1 VSYGLCN
8 THCVQTTRLDS
19 SANDALD
26 GKMLIM
32 PSDFFRFL
40 LQARVVPCYLN
51 PVAQFILCPGYPKA
65 LIRLLKF
72 FGWSIVAVF
81 CGLLLGL
88 SGAFLYLSP
97 GLPSV
102 EALRSIQLQIPLRVY
117 SSDNKLIAE
126 FGEMRRT
133 PIRFA
138 DIPPNFINALLSA
151 EDDNFANHYGVDPS
165 SLMRAA
171 TQLVKSGHIQ
181 SGGSTITMQVAKN
194 FFLTS
199 ERSFSRKTTEILLAL
214 QIERQLTKDEI
225 LELYVNK
232 IYLGNRAYGIEAAAQ
247 VYYGKSIRDV
257 SLAQMAM
264 IAGLPKAPSRFNPLA
279 NPARSKERRDWI
291 LGRMYKLGKITEA
304 DYTTAINE
312 PLNASYHVPTPEV
325 NAPYIAEMAR
335 AEMVGRYGSDAYT
348 EGFRV
353 TTTVPSNLQEMANT
367 ALHEGLMTYDQRH
380 GYRGPESRLPGKT
393 REAWATELTKQ
404 RTISSLEPAIVT
416 QVDKT
421 GLQVLTRTG
430 EEHVGWDSM
439 KWARP
444 FLNTNSM
451 GANPKQP
458 SDVAQV
464 GDLIR
469 VQRQPDNSLK
479 FSQIPQ
485 AQGALVSLDPQN
497 GAIRSLVGG
506 FAFEQSNYNRAM
518 QAKRQPGSSFKP
530 FVYSAALDNGYTAA
544 SLVND
549 APIVFVDEYLDKV
562 WRPKN
567 DTNTFLGPIRLR
579 EGLYKSRNLVS
590 IRLVQALG
598 IDRTIDY
605 ISKFGFNKQDL
616 PRNLSL
622 ALGTATLT
630 PMEIATGW
638 STFANGGYKISPYII
653 DKIESRNGDT
663 LFVANPP
670 SVPQGAAV
678 TNGIAAPT
686 DAQAFTVNATPG
698 EAPAAPGAAPQTPAV
713 AERIVDGR
721 TTYILNSMLEDVIK
735 LGTGRR
741 ALALG
746 RSDIAGKTGTTN
758 ESKDAWFSG
767 YNADYV
773 TTVWTG
779 FDQPESLGKRE
790 FGGTVALPIW
800 MNYMAAALKDKPP
813 HTQPEPEGI
822 LSLRVDP
829 VSGRAAS
836 PGTPGAYFEL
846 FKAEDTPPSVNE
858 LGNGNAP
865 GSPLPADEA
874 APIDLF

>member
-1 VSYGLCN
+1 
-8 THCVQTTRLDS
+8 
-19 SANDALD
+19 
-26 GKMLIM
+26 
-32 PSDFFRFL
+32 
-40 LQARVVPCYLN
+40 
-51 PVAQFILCPGYPKA
+51 

-72 FGWSIVAVF
+72 FWWSFVAVF
-81 CGLLLGL
+81 CGLVLVL
-88 SGAFLYLSP
+88 SGAYLYLTP

-102 EALRSIQLQIPLRVY
+102 DALRSIQLQIPLRVY
-117 SSDNKLIAE
+117 SSDGKLIAE
-126 FGEMRRT
+126 FGEMRRS

-171 TQLVKSGHIQ
+171 SQLVKSGHIQ

-199 ERSFSRKTTEILLAL
+199 ERSFSRKTNEILLAL

-232 IYLGNRAYGIEAAAQ
+232 IYLGNRAYGIEAASQ
-247 VYYGKSIRDV
+247 VYYGKSIRDA
-257 SLAQMAM
+257 SIAQMAM

-279 NPARSKERRDWI
+279 NPVRAKERRDWI
-291 LGRMYKLGKITEA
+291 LGRMFKLGKIDQNA
-304 DYTTAINE
+304 YQTALAE
-312 PLNASYHVPTPEV
+312 PINASYHVPIPEV

-335 AEMVGRYGSDAYT
+335 AEMVGRYGSEAYT

-353 TTTVPSNLQEMANT
+353 TTTVPSNLQEDANT
-367 ALHEGLMTYDQRH
+367 AVQEGLIAYDQRH
-380 GYRGPESRLPGKT
+380 GYRGPETRLAGKT
-393 REAWATELTKQ
+393 REAWAQELLKQ
-404 RTISSLEPAIVT
+404 RAISGLEPAIVT

-421 GLQVLTRTG
+421 GLHVLTHNG
-430 EEHVGWDSM
+430 EKEEIVGWDTM

-444 FLNTNSM
+444 YLNTNSL
-451 GANPKQP
+451 GKVPAQP
-458 SDVAQV
+458 SEVAQV

-469 VQRQPDNSLK
+469 VQRQSNDSLK
-479 FSQIPQ
+479 FSQVPQ
-485 AQGALVSLDPQN
+485 AQSALVSLDPQN
-497 GAIRSLVGG
+497 GAIRALVGG
-506 FAFEQSNYNRAM
+506 FAFEQSNYNRAL

-530 FVYSAALDNGYTAA
+530 FIYSAALDNGFTAS

-549 APIVFVDEYLDKV
+549 APIVFVDEYLDKI

-579 EGLYKSRNLVS
+579 EALYKSRNLVS
-590 IRLVQALG
+590 IRVLQSLG
-598 IDRTIDY
+598 VENAINY
-605 ISKFGFNKQDL
+605 ITRFGFNKQDL

-638 STFANGGYKISPYII
+638 STFANGGYKVAPYLIQR
-653 DKIESRNGDT
+653 IENRDGGT
-663 LFVANPP
+663 LFTANPP
-670 SVPQGAAV
+670 SVPANPINDVKVVENTAAF
-678 TNGIAAPT
+678 A
-686 DAQAFTVNATPG
+686 VNDSPSV
-698 EAPAAPGAAPQTPAV
+698 APAPAVGSTPAPADPQAPAV

-721 TTYILNSMLEDVIK
+721 TTYILNSMLQDVIK
-735 LGTGRR
+735 KGTGRR
-741 ALALG
+741 ALSMN
-746 RSDIAGKTGTTN
+746 RPDIAGKTGTTN
-758 ESKDAWFSG
+758 DSKDAWFTG
-767 YNADYV
+767 YNADYI

-779 FDQPESLGKRE
+779 FDQPESLGRQE

-800 MNYMAAALKDKPP
+800 MDYMSAALKDKPP
-813 HTQPEPEGI
+813 HVQAEPEGI

-829 VSGRAAS
+829 ISGRAAT
-836 PGTPGAYFEL
+836 PGTPNAYFEL
-846 FKAEDTPPSVNE
+846 FKSEDTPPSVNE
-858 LGNGNAP
+858 IGGSGTSPN
-865 GSPLPADEA
+865 SPLPADES

>member
-1 VSYGLCN
+1 
-8 THCVQTTRLDS
+8 
-19 SANDALD
+19 
-26 GKMLIM
+26 M
-32 PSDFFRFL
+32 
-40 LQARVVPCYLN
+40 
-51 PVAQFILCPGYPKA
+51 
-65 LIRLLKF
+65 IRLLKF

-81 CGLLLGL
+81 CGLLLAL

-117 SSDNKLIAE
+117 SSDGKLIAE

-194 FFLTS
+194 FFLSS

-291 LGRMYKLGKITEA
+291 LGRMYKLGKISEA
-304 DYTTAINE
+304 DYQAAVAE

-325 NAPYIAEMAR
+325 NAPYVAEMAR

-353 TTTVPSNLQEMANT
+353 TTTVPSDLQELANT
-367 ALHEGLMTYDQRH
+367 AVHEGLITYDQRH

-393 REAWATELTKQ
+393 HAAWAQELTKQ
-404 RTISSLEPAIVT
+404 RSISGLEPAIVT
-416 QVDKT
+416 QVDKN

-451 GANPKQP
+451 GPAPKQP

-469 VQRQPDNSLK
+469 VQRQADNSLK
-479 FSQIPQ
+479 FRQIPVV
-485 AQGALVSLDPQN
+485 QGALVSLDPQN

-506 FAFEQSNYNRAM
+506 FAFEQSNYNRAL

-567 DTNTFLGPIRLR
+567 DTNTFLGPIRMR
-579 EGLYKSRNLVS
+579 EALYKSRNLVS
-590 IRLVQALG
+590 IRLLQSLG
-598 IDRTIDY
+598 VDRTIDY

-638 STFANGGYKISPYII
+638 SVFANGGYKVTPYII
-653 DKIESRNGDT
+653 DKIESRNGET
-663 LFVANPP
+663 LFTANPP
-670 SVPQGAAV
+670 SVPTGDTASS
-678 TNGIAAPT
+678 GIAAPT
-686 DAQAFTVNATPG
+686 EQSFTVNNVPGETPG
-698 EAPAAPGAAPQTPAV
+698 QAPVQAPAV
-713 AERIVDGR
+713 AERIIDGR

-746 RSDIAGKTGTTN
+746 RTDLAGKTGTTN

-779 FDQPESLGKRE
+779 FDQPESLGRRE
-790 FGGTVALPIW
+790 YGGTVALPIW
-800 MNYMAAALKDKPP
+800 MSYMGAALKDKPA
-813 HTQPEPEGI
+813 HTQAEPEGI

-829 VSGRAAS
+829 VSGRAAT
-836 PGTPGAYFEL
+836 PGTPNAYFEL
-846 FKAEDTPPSVNE
+846 FKSEDTPPSVNE
-858 LGNGNAP
+858 LGNGYAP
-865 GSPLPADEA
+865 GSPLPADES

>member
-1 VSYGLCN
+1 
-8 THCVQTTRLDS
+8 
-19 SANDALD
+19 
-26 GKMLIM
+26 
-32 PSDFFRFL
+32 
-40 LQARVVPCYLN
+40 
-51 PVAQFILCPGYPKA
+51 

-81 CGLLLGL
+81 CGLLLAL
-88 SGAFLYLSP
+88 SGAYLYLSP

-126 FGEMRRT
+126 FGEMRRN
-133 PIRFA
+133 PILFA

-199 ERSFSRKTTEILLAL
+199 ERSFSRKATEILLAL

-232 IYLGNRAYGIEAAAQ
+232 IYLGNRAYGIEAASQ
-247 VYYGKSIRDV
+247 VYYGKSIREA

-291 LGRMYKLGKITEA
+291 LGRMYKLGKIDEA
-304 DYTTAINE
+304 AYTTAINE

-353 TTTVPSNLQEMANT
+353 TTTVPSDLQEMANT
-367 ALHEGLMTYDQRH
+367 AVHGGLMTYDQRH

-393 REAWATELTKQ
+393 QAAWTQELTKQ
-404 RTISSLEPAIVT
+404 RSISGLDPAIVT
-416 QVDKT
+416 QVDKN

-430 EEHVGWDSM
+430 EEHVAWDSM

-451 GANPKQP
+451 GAAPRQP

-469 VQRQPDNSLK
+469 VQRQADNSLK

-497 GAIRSLVGG
+497 GAIRALVGG
-506 FAFEQSNYNRAM
+506 FAFEQSNYNRAV

-530 FVYSAALDNGYTAA
+530 FIYSAALDNGYTPA

-567 DTNTFLGPIRLR
+567 DTNTFLGPIRMR
-579 EGLYKSRNLVS
+579 EALYKSRNLVS
-590 IRLVQALG
+590 IRLLQSLG

-638 STFANGGYKISPYII
+638 STFANGGYKITPYII
-653 DKIESRNGDT
+653 DKIESRNGEN
-663 LFVANPP
+663 LFTANPP
-670 SVPQGAAV
+670 SVPGGTSASS
-678 TNGIAAPT
+678 GIAAPSE
-686 DAQAFTVNATPG
+686 QGFTVNSLPG
-698 EAPAAPGAAPQTPAV
+698 ETAAQPAAQAPAV
-713 AERIVDGR
+713 AERIIDGR
-721 TTYILNSMLEDVIK
+721 TTYILNSMLQDVIK

-746 RSDIAGKTGTTN
+746 RTDLAGKTGTTN

-767 YNADYV
+767 YNADYM

-779 FDQPESLGKRE
+779 FDQPESLGRRE

-800 MNYMAAALKDKPP
+800 MNYMGAALKGKPP
-813 HTQPEPEGI
+813 HTQAEPEGI

-829 VSGRAAS
+829 VSGRAAT
-836 PGTPGAYFEL
+836 PGTPNAYFEL
-846 FKAEDTPPSVNE
+846 FKSEDTPPSVNE
-858 LGNGNAP
+858 LGNGSAP

>member
-1 VSYGLCN
+1 
-8 THCVQTTRLDS
+8 
-19 SANDALD
+19 
-26 GKMLIM
+26 M
-32 PSDFFRFL
+32 
-40 LQARVVPCYLN
+40 
-51 PVAQFILCPGYPKA
+51 
-65 LIRLLKF
+65 RLLKF
-72 FGWSIVAVF
+72 FGYSIVAIV
-81 CGLLLGL
+81 CGLLLVL
-88 SGAFLYLSP
+88 SGAYLYLSP

-117 SSDNKLIAE
+117 SSDEKLIAE

-138 DIPPNFINALLSA
+138 DIPPNFISALLSA

-165 SLMRAA
+165 SLVRAA

-199 ERSFSRKTTEILLAL
+199 ERSFSRKATEILLAL

-232 IYLGNRAYGIEAAAQ
+232 IYLGNRAYGIEAASQ
-247 VYYGKSIRDV
+247 VYYGKSIRDA

-291 LGRMYKLGKITEA
+291 LGRMYKLGKIDQAAYESA
-304 DYTTAINE
+304 VAE

-353 TTTVPSNLQEMANT
+353 TTTVPSDLQEIAND
-367 ALHEGLMTYDQRH
+367 AVHSGLIAYDQRH

-393 REAWATELTKQ
+393 LSAWTTELSKQ
-404 RTISSLEPAIVT
+404 RPISGLEPAIVT
-416 QVDKT
+416 QVKKD
-421 GLQVLTRTG
+421 GVQVLTRTG
-430 EEHVGWDSM
+430 EAHVSWDSM

-451 GANPKQP
+451 GPMPKQP

-469 VQRQPDNSLK
+469 VQRLKDDSLK
-479 FSQIPQ
+479 FSQVPL

-497 GAIRSLVGG
+497 GAIRALVGG
-506 FAFEQSNYNRAM
+506 FAFEQSNYNRAT

-530 FVYSAALDNGYTAA
+530 FIYSAALDNGYTAA

-567 DTNTFLGPIRLR
+567 DTNTFLGPIRIR
-579 EGLYKSRNLVS
+579 EALYKSRNLVS
-590 IRLVQALG
+590 IRLLQAMG
-598 IDRTIDY
+598 VGKTIDY
-605 ISKFGFNKQDL
+605 ITRFGFNKADL
-616 PRNLSL
+616 PPNLSL

-638 STFANGGYKISPYII
+638 STFANGGYKVTPYLIE
-653 DKIESRNGDT
+653 KIESRNGDT
-663 LFVANPP
+663 LFTANPP
-670 SVPQGAAV
+670 RVPGDV
-678 TNGIAAPT
+678 VNGMVATDGLAAPSNGGIT
-686 DAQAFTVNATPG
+686 IEPTPG
-698 EAPAAPGAAPQTPAV
+698 AVPATNSTTPTEPQAPAV
-713 AERIVDGR
+713 AERVVDAR
-721 TTYILNSMLEDVIK
+721 TTYILNSILEDVIK
-735 LGTGRR
+735 KGTGRR
-741 ALALG
+741 AMALG
-746 RSDIAGKTGTTN
+746 RADIAGKTGTTN

-779 FDQPESLGKRE
+779 YDQPESLGRRE

-800 MNYMAAALKDKPP
+800 MSYMGAALKDKPL

-822 LSLRVDP
+822 LSLRIDP

-836 PGTPGAYFEL
+836 PSTPNAYFEL
-846 FKAEDTPPSVNE
+846 FKSEDTPPSINE
-858 LGNGNAP
+858 LGNGVAP

>member
-1 VSYGLCN
+1 
-8 THCVQTTRLDS
+8 
-19 SANDALD
+19 
-26 GKMLIM
+26 M
-32 PSDFFRFL
+32 
-40 LQARVVPCYLN
+40 
-51 PVAQFILCPGYPKA
+51 
-65 LIRLLKF
+65 IRLLKF

-194 FFLTS
+194 YFLTS

-291 LGRMYKLGKITEA
+291 LGRMYKLGKISEA

-353 TTTVPSNLQEMANT
+353 TTTVPSNLQEMAST

-430 EEHVGWDSM
+430 QEHVNWETM

-451 GANPKQP
+451 GPIPKQP

-469 VQRQPDNSLK
+469 VQRQPDDSLK

-506 FAFEQSNYNRAM
+506 FAFEQSNYNRAL

-579 EGLYKSRNLVS
+579 EALYKSRNLVS
-590 IRLVQALG
+590 IRLLQAMG
-598 IDRTIDY
+598 VGKTIDY
-605 ISKFGFNKQDL
+605 ITRFGFNKQDL
-616 PRNLSL
+616 PPNLSL

-638 STFANGGYKISPYII
+638 STFANGGYKITPYLI

-670 SVPQGAAV
+670 SVPKGDAA
-678 TNGIAAPT
+678 TDGIAAPV
-686 DAQAFTVNATPG
+686 AEAFTVNATPSDTLSTQ
-698 EAPAAPGAAPQTPAV
+698 PATQAPAV

-746 RSDIAGKTGTTN
+746 RGDIAGKTGTTN

-779 FDQPESLGKRE
+779 FDQPESLGRKE

-800 MNYMAAALKDKPP
+800 MNYMGAALKGLPP
-813 HTQPEPEGI
+813 HTQAEPEGI

-829 VSGRAAS
+829 ISGRAATPS
-836 PGTPGAYFEL
+836 TPGAYFEL

-865 GSPLPADEA
+865 GSPLPADEV

>member
-1 VSYGLCN
+1 
-8 THCVQTTRLDS
+8 
-19 SANDALD
+19 
-26 GKMLIM
+26 M
-32 PSDFFRFL
+32 
-40 LQARVVPCYLN
+40 
-51 PVAQFILCPGYPKA
+51 
-65 LIRLLKF
+65 IRLLKF
-72 FGWSIVAVF
+72 FGYSIVAMV
-81 CGLLLGL
+81 CGLLLVL
-88 SGAFLYLSP
+88 SGAYLYLSP

-117 SSDNKLIAE
+117 SSDEKLIAE

-165 SLMRAA
+165 SLVRAA

-199 ERSFSRKTTEILLAL
+199 ERSFSRKATEILLAL

-232 IYLGNRAYGIEAAAQ
+232 IYLGNRAYGIEAASQ
-247 VYYGKSIRDV
+247 VYYGKSIRDA

-291 LGRMYKLGKITEA
+291 LGRMYKLGKIDQSAYESA
-304 DYTTAINE
+304 VAE

-335 AEMVGRYGSDAYT
+335 AEMVGRYGSEAYT

-353 TTTVPSNLQEMANT
+353 TTTVPSNLQEIANS
-367 ALHEGLMTYDQRH
+367 AVHEGLITYDQRH

-393 REAWATELTKQ
+393 LSAWTTELGKQ
-404 RTISSLEPAIVT
+404 RTISGLEPAIVT
-416 QVDKT
+416 QVKKD
-421 GLQVLTRTG
+421 GVQVLTRTG
-430 EEHVGWDSM
+430 EAHVAWDSM

-451 GANPKQP
+451 GPMPKQP

-469 VQRQPDNSLK
+469 VQRQKDDNLK
-479 FSQIPQ
+479 FSQVPV

-497 GAIRSLVGG
+497 GAIRALVGG
-506 FAFEQSNYNRAM
+506 FAFEQSNYNRAT

-567 DTNTFLGPIRLR
+567 DTNTFLGPIRIR
-579 EGLYKSRNLVS
+579 EALYKSRNLVS
-590 IRLVQALG
+590 IRLLQAMG
-598 IDRTIDY
+598 VSKTIDY
-605 ISKFGFNKQDL
+605 ITRFGFNKSDL
-616 PRNLSL
+616 PPNLSL

-638 STFANGGYKISPYII
+638 STFANGGYKITPYLI

-663 LFVANPP
+663 LFTANPP
-670 SVPQGAAV
+670 RVPGDV
-678 TNGIAAPT
+678 VNGVVASDGLAAPSNGGIT
-686 DAQAFTVNATPG
+686 IEPTPGATP
-698 EAPAAPGAAPQTPAV
+698 AANPAAAPEPQVPAV
-713 AERIVDGR
+713 AERVVDGR
-721 TTYILNSMLEDVIK
+721 TTYILNSILEDVIK
-735 LGTGRR
+735 KGTGRR

-746 RSDIAGKTGTTN
+746 RADIAGKTGTTN

-779 FDQPESLGKRE
+779 YDQPESLGRRE

-800 MNYMAAALKDKPP
+800 MSYMGAALKDKPL

-822 LSLRVDP
+822 LSLRIDP

-836 PGTPGAYFEL
+836 PSTPNAYFEL
-846 FKAEDTPPSVNE
+846 FKSEDTPPSINE
-858 LGNGNAP
+858 LGNGVAP

>member
-1 VSYGLCN
+1 
-8 THCVQTTRLDS
+8 
-19 SANDALD
+19 
-26 GKMLIM
+26 
-32 PSDFFRFL
+32 
-40 LQARVVPCYLN
+40 
-51 PVAQFILCPGYPKA
+51 

-72 FGWSIVAVF
+72 FWWSFVAVL
-81 CGLLLGL
+81 CGLLLVL

-102 EALRSIQLQIPLRVY
+102 DSLRSIQLQIPLRVF
-117 SSDNKLIAE
+117 SSDGKLIAE
-126 FGEMRRT
+126 FGEMRRS

-138 DIPPNFINALLSA
+138 DIPPSFINALLSA

-171 TQLVKSGHIQ
+171 SQLVKSGHIQ

-199 ERSFSRKTTEILLAL
+199 ERSFSRKTNEILLAL
-214 QIERQLTKDEI
+214 QIERELSKDEI

-247 VYYGKSIRDV
+247 VYYGKSIRDL
-257 SLAQMAM
+257 SIAQMAM

-279 NPARSKERRDWI
+279 NPVRAKERRDWI
-291 LGRMYKLGKITEA
+291 LGRMYKLGKIDQHA
-304 DYTTAINE
+304 YQIALAE
-312 PLNASYHVPTPEV
+312 PINASYHVQSPEV

-335 AEMVGRYGSDAYT
+335 AEMVGRYGSEAYT

-353 TTTVPSNLQEMANT
+353 TTTVPSNLQEDANT
-367 ALHEGLMTYDQRH
+367 AVQEGLINYDQRH

-393 REAWATELTKQ
+393 REAWALELTKQ
-404 RTISSLEPAIVT
+404 RPISGLEPAIVT
-416 QVDKT
+416 QVEKT
-421 GLQVLTRTG
+421 GLHVLTRNG
-430 EEHVGWDSM
+430 EKEETVAWDSM
-439 KWARP
+439 KWGRP
-444 FLNTNSM
+444 YLNTNSL
-451 GANPKQP
+451 GKVPAQP

-469 VQRQPDNSLK
+469 VQRQANGSLK
-479 FSQIPQ
+479 FSQLPA
-485 AQGALVSLDPQN
+485 AQSALVSLDPQN
-497 GAIRSLVGG
+497 GAIRALVGG
-506 FAFEQSNYNRAM
+506 FAFEQSNYNRAL

-530 FVYSAALDNGYTAA
+530 FLYSAALDNGFTAS

-579 EGLYKSRNLVS
+579 EALYKSRNLVS
-590 IRLVQALG
+590 IRLLQSLG
-598 IDRTIDY
+598 IDTAINY
-605 ISKFGFNKQDL
+605 ITRFGFNKQDL

-638 STFANGGYKISPYII
+638 STFANGGYKVSPYLIQR
-653 DKIESRNGDT
+653 IENRDGAT
-663 LFVANPP
+663 IFVANPP
-670 SVPQGAAV
+670 SVPA
-678 TNGIAAPT
+678 N
-686 DAQAFTVNATPG
+686 DAKPVVNANTNATTFAINDSPSVVPAS
-698 EAPAAPGAAPQTPAV
+698 APVTTEPPAPAV

-721 TTYILNSMLEDVIK
+721 TTYILNSMLQDVIK
-735 LGTGRR
+735 RGTGRR
-741 ALALG
+741 ALSMN
-746 RSDIAGKTGTTN
+746 RPDIAGKTGTTN
-758 ESKDAWFSG
+758 DSKDAWFTG
-767 YNADYV
+767 YNADYI

-779 FDQPESLGKRE
+779 FDQPESLGRQE

-800 MNYMAAALKDKPP
+800 MDYMSAALKDKPP
-813 HTQPEPEGI
+813 HVQAEPEGI

-829 VSGRAAS
+829 ISGRAA
-836 PGTPGAYFEL
+836 TPSTPNAYFEL
-846 FKAEDTPPSVNE
+846 FKSEDTPPSVNE
-858 LGNGNAP
+858 VGGGTAP
-865 GSPLPADEA
+865 NSPLPADES